1 MSQNAAPLFLALI
14 NALDG
19 EKDVPRCYIT
29 AALRDVGWQVSTL
42 SKAKGV
48 DLKNAL
54 DRPWIRGEEIIA
66 ETLGVKPEQIW
77 PVRYRERS
85 KMVRVA

>member
-1 MSQNAAPLFLALI
+1 M
-14 NALDG
+14 
-19 EKDVPRCYIT
+19 K
-29 AALRDVGWQVSTL
+29 
-42 SKAKGV
+42 
-48 DLKNAL
+48 
-54 DRPWIRGEEIIA
+54 GEEIIA